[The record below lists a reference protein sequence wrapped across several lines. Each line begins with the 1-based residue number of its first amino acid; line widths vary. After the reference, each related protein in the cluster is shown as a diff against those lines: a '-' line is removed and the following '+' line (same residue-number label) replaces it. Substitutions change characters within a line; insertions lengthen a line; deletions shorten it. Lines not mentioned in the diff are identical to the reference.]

1 MYVVVDIVTG
11 MATISVR
18 IVLASSISPGDVVL
32 SYRRKTD
39 EERVSVT
46 KRCLVDA
53 ANRLGG
59 DSGGV
64 FVRSDSGYSGIY
76 LDARALVSGG
86 SQSEPDSNDVT
97 GARSILPLSPH
108 SIKLSPVALLG
119 AILPSILVAA
129 SVYAYLIS
137 SHRGLDA
144 LFPSENAS
152 PLVLKITTW
161 GCLIVIVA
169 YEHCWFWTRGIKQ
182 WLYGASEVHINV
194 SLIRWCDDEAFAFSK
209 GTHGTSLTDRHD
221 AGCEADT
228 KKGRLLS
235 SAPRGVITVRIESAD
250 SRAGIELK
258 EISGQAL
265 HSGLSTSRSFVAVKS
280 VSREGDAAKLGV
292 KAGMLLL
299 DYPNK
304 SSVVDRI
311 RIGPYPVIL
320 RFSENY
326 CDRDGQHQQQ
336 RHQRENF
343 SGEGTTETTS
353 NASDLLLLGTS
364 KSAPPAQELPPH
376 RFITAEK
383 GDIESARKRYTTTL
397 QWRAEMGM
405 DHIIT
410 DPHPNFTVIKKNYPH
425 FYHLRGRSNEPCYYE
440 KPPDINL
447 KALRAAGVGMDDLLR
462 HFALTC
468 EFMWTLIEPSESGKS
483 IYIID
488 LNGMGMRDFAG
499 EVVDF
504 VKKTSAF
511 TAAHYPER
519 SGSIFVINVPSW
531 FSIIW
536 KTVSPWIDPV
546 TVKKIKILGYGEAAI
561 TKALEEKIPIENI
574 PPEYGGQSM
583 PLGQSPEETMFREKM
598 QVQTW
603 NRDRHEHED

>member
-1 MYVVVDIVTG
+1 MITTTVRVVI
-11 MATISVR
+11 IP
-18 IVLASSISPGDVVL
+18 SISPGDVVL
-32 SYRRKTD
+32 TYRRETD
-39 EERVSVT
+39 DEHVSVT

-53 ANRLGG
+53 INNRSGR
-59 DSGGV
+59 DSCF
-64 FVRSDSGYSGIY
+64 FVRSDSGNSGVY
-76 LDARALVSGG
+76 LDARALVRGSLFNSCRHFSPDDSGT
-86 SQSEPDSNDVT
+86 T
-97 GARSILPLSPH
+97 GVLGVLPLSPN
-108 SIKLSPVALLG
+108 SIKLPLHALLG

-129 SVYAYLIS
+129 SFYAYTVTPY
-137 SHRGLDA
+137 RGHDA
-144 LFPSENAS
+144 IFPSEHVT

-161 GCLIVIVA
+161 GCLLVTVA
-169 YEHCWFWTRGIKQ
+169 YEHFWFWTRGAKQ
-182 WLYGASEVHINV
+182 WLYGSSEVHVNV
-194 SLIRWCDDEAFAFSK
+194 SLIRWCDGEVFSK
-209 GTHGTSLTDRHD
+209 DKVHDGTTN
-221 AGCEADT
+221 
-228 KKGRLLS
+228 
-235 SAPRGVITVRIESAD
+235 TVRDENQEAAIKRVVRPGSGPKVAVTVHIESAD
-250 SRAGIELK
+250 ARVGIELK
-258 EISGQAL
+258 EGPKQSLRGESSSKTL
-265 HSGLSTSRSFVAVKS
+265 VTVKS
-280 VSREGDAAKLGV
+280 VTEDAAKLGV
-292 KAGMLLL
+292 NAGMLLL

-304 SSVVDRI
+304 MSVVGRI
-311 RIGPYPVIL
+311 RNGPYPVIL
-320 RFSENY
+320 RFSEEY
-326 CDRDGQHQQQ
+326 SRRDERQRD
-336 RHQRENF
+336 RHQEQ
-343 SGEGTTETTS
+343 EGRQQEHSRTKAETLTG
-353 NASDLLLLGTS
+353 SDLSPQGTS
-364 KSAPPAQELPPH
+364 KSAPPAQALPPH
-376 RFITAEK
+376 RFIAAEK
-383 GDIESARKRYTTTL
+383 GDIESARKRYAKTL

-410 DPHPNFTVIKKNYPH
+410 DPHPNFTVIKMNYPH
-425 FYHLRGRSNEPCYYE
+425 FYHLRGRNNEPCYYE
-440 KPPDINL
+440 KPPEINL

-468 EFMWTLIEPSESGKS
+468 EFMWTLIEPSEDGKS

-519 SGSIFVINVPSW
+519 SGNIFVINVPSW

-561 TKALEEKIPIENI
+561 TKALVEKIPIENI